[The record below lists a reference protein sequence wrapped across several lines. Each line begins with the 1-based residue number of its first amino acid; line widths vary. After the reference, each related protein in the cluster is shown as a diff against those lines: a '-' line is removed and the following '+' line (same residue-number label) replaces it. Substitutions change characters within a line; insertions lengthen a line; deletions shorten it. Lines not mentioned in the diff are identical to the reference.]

1 MAILRKKQS
10 DQTGQASGAQGRK
23 TAGSESMEGPRRTS
37 KHRAPQQ
44 PGQPPQRR
52 AKSRSETPAQQ
63 ELPLK
68 KSSRVPS
75 RAAPEVFSRRSF
87 RFVVAFIG
95 ALVVI
100 AVMLMVYN
108 FMTGSRFFELRHV
121 EVKGNV
127 LVSREDIE
135 GIVRSVAQGRVLRA
149 DLTQM
154 REMLKQNE
162 VIKDVEITRV
172 LPDTIRVIIKER
184 EPFALARRSDGAVV
198 CIDREGDLFGD
209 QSLFKTRPFPPL
221 ISGLLEQGDRAA
233 EINRQRMMIYERLL
247 AELDGSQPPLS
258 SRIDEVNFDDVQGV
272 RVILADSRVAVLLG
286 NEDFRMRLNA
296 ALDVLDAVKRGDA
309 EALNVLR
316 IGDAEKLLSGAKIAY
331 LNATTP
337 KRVIVGLEE

>member
-1 MAILRKKQS
+1 MAILRKKQT
-10 DQTGQASGAQGRK
+10 DQTGQPSGAEGK
-23 TAGSESMEGPRRTS
+23 KSAGSEFAEAPRRTS

-52 AKSRSETPAQQ
+52 ARSRSEAPAQQ

-68 KSSRVPS
+68 QSHRVASRS
-75 RAAPEVFSRRSF
+75 APDVFSRRLF
-87 RFVVAFIG
+87 RFGGAFIG
-95 ALVVI
+95 AVVI
-100 AVMLMVYN
+100 IFVMFMVYN

-121 EVKGNV
+121 EVEGAK
-127 LVSREDIE
+127 LVSSEEIE

-149 DLTQM
+149 DLTRM
-154 REMLKQNE
+154 RERLKQNE
-162 VIKDVEITRV
+162 IIRDVEITRV
-172 LPDTIRVIIKER
+172 LPDTIRVIITER

-198 CIDREGDLFGD
+198 CVDREGVMFGD
-209 QSLFKTRPFPPL
+209 QSLFKTRPLPPL

-233 EINRQRMMIYERLL
+233 EINRQRVMTYDRLRS
-247 AELDGSQPPLS
+247 ELDGSQPPLS

-286 NEDFRMRLNA
+286 NEDFRVRLNA
-296 ALDVLDAVKRGDA
+296 ALDVLDAVKRRDA

-331 LNATTP
+331 LNATIP
-337 KRVIVGLEE
+337 KRVVVGLEE